1 MSTNPLA
8 EVFGFPTDNLNINA
22 ERYRKNRLCPFHN
35 KVPSC
40 TKNSATNPLGVC
52 SIFHNSSPVITC
64 PIRFTENWLFAE
76 EAARFFFDEKVVSN
90 GRWTALRE
98 VRLEDKDGKTAG
110 NIDYVLVSYDA
121 KGNVIDFGALE
132 IQAVYISGNI
142 TKPFDYYM
150 TNRHAKKQKDW
161 SEHKDYLRPDYL
173 SSSRKRLAPQLI
185 YKGGILSSWGK
196 KQAVVMQKSFYD
208 TIPVLPRQANPAQ
221 ADMAWFIFDLS
232 PNNQTNTFDLVLTDT
247 IYTEFKPA
255 LDEIITPQSGKVED
269 FISGLQNKLDKTLD
283 DLPPDAPT
291 LTDIISR

>member
-1 MSTNPLA
+1 MNTNPLA
-8 EVFGFPTDNLNINA
+8 EVFGFPTDNFSNNA

-52 SIFHNSSPVITC
+52 SIFYKNSPVITC

-76 EAARFFFDEKVVSN
+76 EAARFFFDEQILSN
-90 GRWTALRE
+90 GRWTTLRE
-98 VRLEDKDGKTAG
+98 VRLEDEGGKTAG
-110 NIDYVLVSYDA
+110 NIDYVLVSYSA
-121 KGNVIDFGALE
+121 KGDVIDFGALE
-132 IQAVYISGNI
+132 IQAVYISGNV

-150 TNRHAKKQKDW
+150 STRQVNKSVDW
-161 SEHKDYLRPDYL
+161 SNLKQFPRPDYL

-196 KQAVVMQKSFYD
+196 RQAVVMQKCFYD
-208 TIPVLPRQANPAQ
+208 TIPDLPRKASPEQ
-221 ADMAWFIFDLS
+221 ADMVWFIVNLNLNEQSNVFE
-232 PNNQTNTFDLVLTDT
+232 LVLTDT

-255 LDEIITPQSGKVED
+255 LNEIIMPKPGKFED
-269 FISGLQNKLDKTLD
+269 FVSELQNKLDKTLD
-283 DLPPDAPT
+283 DLPPEAPT